1 MEQSYFQIQLDRA
14 IKEAEKLLKQ
24 LNAVKSD
31 YAEKRMED
39 ALEKSVTAAK
49 LSEAVTLKTRALP
62 AHTGHPQA
70 EALVRE
76 TIVQA
81 VPVEIGFTE
90 QGWLKIE
97 MPILLPRKEKS
108 SRSYI
113 RGFLYPALEQFAFS
127 REKIRY
133 RNCVL
138 IFRHVYDCNRPER
151 EYRDHDNIELNTVV
165 DAIAMFFLVDD
176 TPLECRHYYCSA
188 AGDAEKTEVYIVPR
202 DDFQHWMDME
212 NDPPKIRQ
220 TDFENVPV
228 KAEIDTEIQPFLR
241 KSD

>member
-31 YAEKRMED
+31 YADKRMED
-39 ALEKSVTAAK
+39 ALEKSVSAARIAE
-49 LSEAVTLKTRALP
+49 SVTLKTRALP

-70 EALVRE
+70 DAM
-76 TIVQA
+76 VQNAIEEA
-81 VPVEIGFTE
+81 VPVEMGFTE
-90 QGWLKIE
+90 KGWFSLR

-108 SRSYI
+108 SRSYL
-113 RGFLYPALEQFAFS
+113 RGFLYPALEKFS
-127 REKIRY
+127 HGKEKIRY

-138 IFRHVYDCNRPER
+138 IFRHVYDRNRPER

-176 TPLECRHYYCSA
+176 TPQECRHYYCSA
-188 AGDAEKTEVYIVPR
+188 AGENEMTEVYIVPR
-202 DDFQHWMDME
+202 A
-212 NDPPKIRQ
+212 
-220 TDFENVPV
+220 DFESWLAME
-228 KAEIDTEIQPFLR
+228 KESEKLR
-241 KSD
+241 KKLYDNLPKTAEE

>member
-1 MEQSYFQIQLDRA
+1 MEQTYFQIQLDSA
-14 IKEAEKLLKQ
+14 IKEAEKLLKK
-24 LNAVKSD
+24 LNAVKTD
-31 YAEKRMED
+31 YAEKRIEE

-49 LSEAVTLKTRALP
+49 LSEAVTLKSRALP

-70 EALVRE
+70 ETMVRE
-76 TIVQA
+76 AIAET

-113 RGFLYPALEQFAFS
+113 RGFLYPVLEQFAFS

-133 RNCVL
+133 RNCVM
-138 IFRHVYDCNRPER
+138 IFRHVYDRNRPER

-188 AGDAEKTEVYIVPR
+188 AGDVEKTEVYIVPR
-202 DDFQHWMDME
+202 TEFQHWLDME

-220 TDFENVPV
+220 TDFENIPV